1 MNSDLFINTH
11 KGLLSSHHFGYLYLC
26 LTFVLLFQSL
36 SFSVPL
42 TPPLFPPQWLQAL
55 SSASVAVMAN
65 GDLGETIRS
74 VRTQKRMGPFR

>member
-1 MNSDLFINTH
+1 MNSDLIRTR
-11 KGLLSSHHFGYLYLC
+11 KGLLSSHHFGYLCLC
-26 LTFVLLFQSL
+26 LAFVLLFQAF

-42 TPPLFPPQWLQAL
+42 TPSFVSPQWLQAL